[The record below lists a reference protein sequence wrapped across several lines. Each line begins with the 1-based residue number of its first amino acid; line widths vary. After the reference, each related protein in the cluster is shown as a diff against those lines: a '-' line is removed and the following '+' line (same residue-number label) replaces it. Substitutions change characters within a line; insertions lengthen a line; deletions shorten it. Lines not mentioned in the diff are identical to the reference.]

1 MHEPLVLWIEDVY
14 RVDGLLRSS
23 DLPDV
28 AQRFLHRPRCGDR
41 DELGRHDAAGAFR
54 RILEQHL
61 ERSPRRGLEELQDLD
76 PIRLP
81 QLAHEISTLIGGHG
95 FDERGGRLRRHAA
108 YDAGAMSIELGLVE
122 HLHREIEWQCG
133 HHLGARLG
141 TELAQRFSDIGGA
154 HAGERFGKL
163 GRISVQQ
170 IKQLWGS
177 RGSRPVACH
186 HVLGVC

>member
-1 MHEPLVLWIEDVY
+1 
-14 RVDGLLRSS
+14 
-23 DLPDV
+23 
-28 AQRFLHRPRCGDR
+28 
-41 DELGRHDAAGAFR
+41 
-54 RILEQHL
+54 
-61 ERSPRRGLEELQDLD
+61 
-76 PIRLP
+76 
-81 QLAHEISTLIGGHG
+81 
-95 FDERGGRLRRHAA
+95 
-108 YDAGAMSIELGLVE
+108 MSIELGLVE

-133 HHLGARLG
+133 HHLRARFG